1 MGTDQQ
7 DMVIQKLDGFTEI
20 PYIKNI
26 HIYEKSQIH
35 TLYLGC
41 YTTHC
46 TTQSLFSKNCY
57 GKSLIIF
64 FVSTVKHNENV
75 KRENQQDATIRCLLS
90 TSVSTCFG
98 HHYAH
103 LQEKVTVR
111 LVKQ

>member
-20 PYIKNI
+20 PCIKNK

-46 TTQSLFSKNCY
+46 TTQSLFSKNCF

-64 FVSTVKHNENV
+64 VSTVKYNENF
-75 KRENQQDATIRCLLS
+75 N
-90 TSVSTCFG
+90 
-98 HHYAH
+98 
-103 LQEKVTVR
+103 
-111 LVKQ
+111 KQGKIISFFLKL